1 MSYRNPKIID
11 DKSGQVLGQA
21 IAKGAQTIAQGII
34 GMEKQNQLAR
44 EKREKEAKEAKL
56 KADREADLTVRA
68 IQDNAKNATA
78 QFERQQKYVKNVGK
92 NFTGLMTETV
102 DEGGRLR
109 IDSITNKSP
118 EMIARIKENS
128 EKQANLNKFMAN
140 VGGFIP
146 EAAELA
152 GLTESQLKDMAYYT
166 SINGD
171 NGESAQ
177 IILRGLMATEGYGYD
192 IEQEDGVNYLVITTP
207 EGVTKTGRT
216 RFSEAELQA
225 AGDLFDTRDQTTSQ
239 YIDKTLKDKI
249 LVKTESGELELAA
262 GLSQGKPVLT
272 NQINE
277 RGYKIV
283 RQDVNANEMDA
294 LLNTE
299 MLQANSVITTA
310 KSKTRRNLYLNDLLI
325 DPDTYDAA
333 SPEERTRMVGG
344 QITEN
349 ILQKYGIKQVS
360 VKAENDA
367 TIKEYY
373 RESRGPAATKR
384 SSEANQQQINFAT
397 ANTEFKKAIEA
408 GGEKRPAFRDLL
420 TNVGSIV
427 ESGDIYIDGK
437 KTIRNVSAF
446 GDNGIT
452 IAWGKPDYSDTAST
466 ITIQAA
472 ELVRAGK
479 PMQIVTIDGENK
491 FAKDV
496 AAKDANSISVDLSNR
511 SQALGFM
518 ENILRVERNQAIKL
532 YDTYYK

>member
-21 IAKGAQTIAQGII
+21 IAKGAQTIAQGIM

-56 KADREADLTVRA
+56 RADREADLTVRA

-78 QFERQQKYVKNVGK
+78 QFERQQKYMKNVGK
-92 NFTGLMTETV
+92 NFTNKMAKIV

-109 IDSITNKSP
+109 IAYITDKSP

-128 EKQANLNKFMAN
+128 EKQANLNKFMVN

-152 GLTESQLKDMAYYT
+152 GLTESQLKDLAYYT

-239 YIDKTLKDKI
+239 YLDKTLKDKI
-249 LVKTESGELELAA
+249 IVQTEGGGVELAA
-262 GLSQGKPVLT
+262 GLSQGPAVLT
-272 NQINE
+272 NEINDK
-277 RGYKIV
+277 GYKII
-283 RQDVNANEMDA
+283 RQDVNANKMDA

-310 KSKTRRNLYLNDLLI
+310 KSKTRRNLYLKDLLI

-333 SPEERTRMVGG
+333 SPEERTRMVGD

-373 RESRGPAATKR
+373 RESRGPAALSTDRKSDDLYNRYSRDLNKAMKAGKDKEAALADVFNIAGNKRIRIGGGYYTPKNISIEGDIVTVTKTGKPKR
-384 SSEANQQQINFAT
+384 E
-397 ANTEFKKAIEA
+397 TE
-408 GGEKRPAFRDLL
+408 GGEDL
-420 TNVGSIV
+420 
-427 ESGDIYIDGK
+427 D
-437 KTIRNVSAF
+437 
-446 GDNGIT
+446 
-452 IAWGKPDYSDTAST
+452 
-466 ITIQAA
+466 
-472 ELVRAGK
+472 
-479 PMQIVTIDGENK
+479 IVT
-491 FAKDV
+491 F
-496 AAKDANSISVDLSNR
+496 DLSNPKVLYNFLQSTTSLNDAQINKIR
-511 SQALGFM
+511 KQ
-518 ENILRVERNQAIKL
+518 ILA
-532 YDTYYK
+532 YK

>member
-34 GMEKQNQLAR
+34 GMEEQNQLAR

-56 KADREADLTVRA
+56 KADTEADLTVRA

-78 QFERQQKYVKNVGK
+78 QFERQQKYMKNVGK

-109 IDSITNKSP
+109 IAAISNKSP

-128 EKQANLNKFMAN
+128 EKQANLNNFMIN

-152 GLTESQLKDMAYYT
+152 GLTESQLKDMTYYT
-166 SINGD
+166 SIKGD

-177 IILRGLMATEGYGYD
+177 VILRGLMATEGYGYD

-207 EGVTKTGRT
+207 EGVTKTGRA

-225 AGDLFDTRDQTTSQ
+225 TGDLFDTRDQTTSQ
-239 YIDKTLKDKI
+239 YLDKTLKDKI
-249 LVKTESGELELAA
+249 LVKTESGGLELAV
-262 GLSQGKPVLT
+262 GLSQGSPVLT
-272 NQINE
+272 NEIDE
-277 RGYKIV
+277 KGYKIV

-310 KSKTRRNLYLNDLLI
+310 KSKTRRNLYLKDLLI
-325 DPDTYDAA
+325 DPATYDAA
-333 SPEERTRMVGG
+333 LPKERTQMVGN

-360 VKAENDA
+360 VKAENEA

-384 SSEANQQQINFAT
+384 SSETNQKQINFVT
-397 ANTEFKKAIEA
+397 ANTEFKKAIKA
-408 GGEKRPAFRDLL
+408 GGKVRPPFRDLL
-420 TNVGSIV
+420 TDIGSIV
-427 ESGDIYIDGK
+427 PSGDIYIDGK
-437 KTIRNVSAF
+437 KVIRNVNTF
-446 GDNGIT
+446 GKNGIT
-452 IAWGKPDYSDTAST
+452 VAWGKPDYSDKATPR
-466 ITIQAA
+466 TIQAA
-472 ELVRAGK
+472 ELVKAGK
-479 PMQIVTIDGENK
+479 PMDIVEIEGQYY
-491 FAKDV
+491 FAKEV

>member
-56 KADREADLTVRA
+56 RADREADLTVRA

-78 QFERQQKYVKNVGK
+78 QFERQQKYMKNVGK
-92 NFTGLMTETV
+92 NFTDEMAKIV
-102 DEGGRLR
+102 DEGGKLR
-109 IDSITNKSP
+109 IANITDKSP
-118 EMIARIKENS
+118 AMITRIKENS
-128 EKQANLNKFMAN
+128 EKQANLNKFMTN

-177 IILRGLMATEGYGYD
+177 VILRGLMATEGYGYD
-192 IEQEDGVNYLVITTP
+192 IMQDEGVNYLLINTP
-207 EGVTKTGRT
+207 DGGQA

-239 YIDKTLKDKI
+239 YLDKTLKDKI
-249 LVKTESGELELAA
+249 LVKTEGGGVELSA
-262 GLSQGKPVLT
+262 GLSQGSAVLT
-272 NQINE
+272 NEIDDK
-277 RGYKIV
+277 GYKII

-310 KSKTRRNLYLNDLLI
+310 KSKTRRNLYLKDLLI
-325 DPDTYDAA
+325 SPDTYDAA
-333 SPEERTRMVGG
+333 SPEERTKMVGN
-344 QITEN
+344 QITQN

-373 RESRGPAATKR
+373 RESRGPAALSTDRKSDDLYNRYSKDLNKAMKAGKDKETAIADVFNIAGNKRIRIGGGYYTPKNISIEGDIVTVTKTGKPKQ
-384 SSEANQQQINFAT
+384 ET
-397 ANTEFKKAIEA
+397 K
-408 GGEKRPAFRDLL
+408 GGEDL
-420 TNVGSIV
+420 
-427 ESGDIYIDGK
+427 D
-437 KTIRNVSAF
+437 
-446 GDNGIT
+446 
-452 IAWGKPDYSDTAST
+452 
-466 ITIQAA
+466 
-472 ELVRAGK
+472 
-479 PMQIVTIDGENK
+479 IVT
-491 FAKDV
+491 F
-496 AAKDANSISVDLSNR
+496 DLSNPKVLYNFLQSTTSLNDAQINKIR
-511 SQALGFM
+511 KQ
-518 ENILRVERNQAIKL
+518 ILA
-532 YDTYYK
+532 YK

>member
-56 KADREADLTVRA
+56 RADREADLTVRA

-78 QFERQQKYVKNVGK
+78 QFQRQQKYMKNVGS
-92 NFTGLMTETV
+92 NFTDEMTKIV

-109 IDSITNKSP
+109 IANITDKSP

-128 EKQANLNKFMAN
+128 EKQANLNKFMVN
-140 VGGFIP
+140 VGGILP

-171 NGESAQ
+171 SGESAQ
-177 IILRGLMATEGYGYD
+177 VILRGLMATEGYGYD
-192 IEQEDGVNYLVITTP
+192 IEQEDGVNYLLINTP
-207 EGVTKTGRT
+207 DGKSA

-239 YIDKTLKDKI
+239 YLDKTLKDKV
-249 LVKTESGELELAA
+249 LVQTEGGGVELAA
-262 GLSQGKPVLT
+262 GLSQGPAVLT
-272 NQINE
+272 SEINDK
-277 RGYKIV
+277 GYKII

-310 KSKTRRNLYLNDLLI
+310 KSKTRRNLYLKDLLI

-333 SPEERTRMVGG
+333 PPEERTRMVGD

-373 RESRGPAATKR
+373 RESRGPAALSTDRKSDGLYNRYSRDLTKAMKAGKDK
-384 SSEANQQQINFAT
+384 EAALADVFNIAGNKRIRIGGGYYT
-397 ANTEFKKAIEA
+397 PKDISIEGDIVTVTKTGKPKQETK
-408 GGEKRPAFRDLL
+408 GGEDL
-420 TNVGSIV
+420 
-427 ESGDIYIDGK
+427 D
-437 KTIRNVSAF
+437 
-446 GDNGIT
+446 
-452 IAWGKPDYSDTAST
+452 
-466 ITIQAA
+466 
-472 ELVRAGK
+472 
-479 PMQIVTIDGENK
+479 IVT
-491 FAKDV
+491 F
-496 AAKDANSISVDLSNR
+496 DLSNPKVLYNFLQSTTSLNDAQINKIR
-511 SQALGFM
+511 KQ
-518 ENILRVERNQAIKL
+518 ILA
-532 YDTYYK
+532 YK

>member
-56 KADREADLTVRA
+56 RADREADLTIKA

-78 QFERQQKYVKNVGK
+78 QFERQQRYMKNVGK
-92 NFTGLMTETV
+92 NFTGLMAETV
-102 DEGGRLR
+102 DEGGKLR
-109 IDSITNKSP
+109 IAAITNKSP

-128 EKQANLNKFMAN
+128 EKQANLNKFMVN

-177 IILRGLMATEGYGYD
+177 VILRGLMATEGYGYD
-192 IEQEDGVNYLVITTP
+192 IEQEDGVNYLLINTP
-207 EGVTKTGRT
+207 DGKSA

-239 YIDKTLKDKI
+239 YLDKTLKDKI
-249 LVKTESGELELAA
+249 LVQTEGGGVELSA
-262 GLSQGKPVLT
+262 GLSQGSAVLT
-272 NQINE
+272 NEIDDK
-277 RGYKIV
+277 GYRII

-310 KSKTRRNLYLNDLLI
+310 KSKTRRNLYLKDLLI

-333 SPEERTRMVGG
+333 SPEERTRMVGD

-373 RESRGPAATKR
+373 RESRGPAATTARGTENNAEFNRLKKR
-384 SSEANQQQINFAT
+384 IDKFVGTGFTTPEGVNDALVEVF
-397 ANTEFKKAIEA
+397 
-408 GGEKRPAFRDLL
+408 
-420 TNVGSIV
+420 NVGSGMQIKKVGTSSVVQVKDAKIV
-427 ESGDIYIDGK
+427 GDKLIINYKGVP
-437 KTIRNVSAF
+437 TQ
-446 GDNGIT
+446 GE
-452 IAWGKPDYSDTAST
+452 TASMGNVDEM
-466 ITIQAA
+466 I
-472 ELVRAGK
+472 L
-479 PMQIVTIDGENK
+479 
-491 FAKDV
+491 
-496 AAKDANSISVDLSNR
+496 DLSNPAQLYNAIDAMTALNP
-511 SQALGFM
+511 SNTQALADYIVSLK
-518 ENILRVERNQAIKL
+518 NRQ
-532 YDTYYK
+532 

>member
-1 MSYRNPKIID
+1 MSYRNPQIID

-21 IAKGAQTIAQGII
+21 IAQGAQTIAQGII

-44 EKREKEAKEAKL
+44 EKREKEAREAKL
-56 KADREADLTVRA
+56 RADREADLTIRA

-78 QFERQQKYVKNVGK
+78 QFERQQKYMKNVGK
-92 NFTGLMTETV
+92 NFTDEMTKIV
-102 DEGGRLR
+102 DEGGQLK
-109 IDSITNKSP
+109 IAAITDKSP

-128 EKQANLNKFMAN
+128 EKQENLNKFMVN

-171 NGESAQ
+171 DGESAQ

-207 EGVTKTGRT
+207 EGVTDKGRA

-239 YIDKTLKDKI
+239 YLDKTLKDKI
-249 LVKTESGELELAA
+249 LVQTEGGGVELAA
-262 GLSQGKPVLT
+262 GLSRGAPVLT

-277 RGYKIV
+277 KGYRIV

-310 KSKTRRNLYLNDLLI
+310 KSKTRRNLYLKDLLI

-333 SPEERTRMVGG
+333 SPEERTRMVGD

-360 VKAENDA
+360 VKAGNDA

-373 RESRGPAATKR
+373 RESRGPAATRTKGTQNNAELNRLKKR
-384 SSEANQQQINFAT
+384 IDRFAGTGFTTSEGVDDA
-397 ANTEFKKAIEA
+397 
-408 GGEKRPAFRDLL
+408 L
-420 TNVGSIV
+420 TDVFNVGSGMQIKKV
-427 ESGDIYIDGK
+427 GTSSVVQVKDAKIKDGK
-437 KTIRNVSAF
+437 LIINYKGVPTT
-446 GDNGIT
+446 GE
-452 IAWGKPDYSDTAST
+452 TASMGNVDEM
-466 ITIQAA
+466 I
-472 ELVRAGK
+472 LDLNK
-479 PMQIVTIDGENK
+479 PAQLYNAIDAMTALNP
-491 FAKDV
+491 
-496 AAKDANSISVDLSNR
+496 SNT
-511 SQALGFM
+511 QALVDYIVYLK
-518 ENILRVERNQAIKL
+518 NKNN
-532 YDTYYK
+532 

>member
-78 QFERQQKYVKNVGK
+78 QFERQQKYMKNVGK
-92 NFTGLMTETV
+92 NFTNLMTETV

-109 IDSITNKSP
+109 IAAISNKSP

-128 EKQANLNKFMAN
+128 EKQANLNKFMVN

-239 YIDKTLKDKI
+239 YLDKTLKDKI
-249 LVKTESGELELAA
+249 VVKKEGGGLELAA
-262 GLSQGKPVLT
+262 GLSQGSPVLT
-272 NQINE
+272 NEIDE
-277 RGYKIV
+277 KGYKII

-299 MLQANSVITTA
+299 MLQANAVINTA
-310 KSKTRRNLYLNDLLI
+310 KSKGRRNLYLSDLLI

-333 SPEERTRMVGG
+333 SPEERTKMVGN

-367 TIKEYY
+367 TIQEYY
-373 RESRGPAATKR
+373 RESRGPAATSTRVTQNNIEFNRLKKR
-384 SSEANQQQINFAT
+384 LDKYTGKGPISGADLD
-397 ANTEFKKAIEA
+397 KA
-408 GGEKRPAFRDLL
+408 L
-420 TNVGSIV
+420 T
-427 ESGDIYIDGK
+427 
-437 KTIRNVSAF
+437 SAF
-446 GDNGIT
+446 NIGSGMEIKKLGAT
-452 IAWGKPDYSDTAST
+452 ST
-466 ITIQAA
+466 VPVKSAKIEGNKLIINYKGVPAT
-472 ELVRAGK
+472 
-479 PMQIVTIDGENK
+479 GETKSMGNV
-491 FAKDV
+491 DER
-496 AAKDANSISVDLSNR
+496 IVDLSNEAELYNVIN
-511 SQALGFM
+511 SLTALNPSNTQALTDYIVSLK
-518 ENILRVERNQAIKL
+518 NRK
-532 YDTYYK
+532 

>member
-56 KADREADLTVRA
+56 RADREADLTVRA

-78 QFERQQKYVKNVGK
+78 QFERQQKYMKNVGK
-92 NFTGLMTETV
+92 NFTNEMTRIV

-109 IDSITNKSP
+109 IANIADKSP

-128 EKQANLNKFMAN
+128 EKQENLNKFMLN
-140 VGGFIP
+140 VGGILP
-146 EAAELA
+146 EAAELS
-152 GLTESQLKDMAYYT
+152 GLTQSQLTDMAYYT
-166 SINGD
+166 PINGD
-171 NGESAQ
+171 DGESAQ

-216 RFSEAELQA
+216 RTRFSEAELQA

-239 YIDKTLKDKI
+239 YLDKTLKDKV
-249 LVKTESGELELAA
+249 LVQTEGGGVELAA
-262 GLSQGKPVLT
+262 GLSQGPAVLT
-272 NQINE
+272 NEINDK
-277 RGYKIV
+277 GYKII
-283 RQDVNANEMDA
+283 RQDVNATEMDA

-299 MLQANSVITTA
+299 MLQANSVITTT
-310 KSKTRRNLYLNDLLI
+310 KSKTRRNLYLKDLLI

-333 SPEERTRMVGG
+333 SPEDRTALVGN

-373 RESRGPAATKR
+373 RESRGPAALSTDRESDNLYNRYSRDLTK
-384 SSEANQQQINFAT
+384 AM
-397 ANTEFKKAIEA
+397 KAGKDKEVALADVFNIAGNKRIRIGGGYYTPKDISIEGDIVTVTKTGKPKQETK
-408 GGEKRPAFRDLL
+408 GGEDL
-420 TNVGSIV
+420 
-427 ESGDIYIDGK
+427 D
-437 KTIRNVSAF
+437 
-446 GDNGIT
+446 
-452 IAWGKPDYSDTAST
+452 
-466 ITIQAA
+466 
-472 ELVRAGK
+472 
-479 PMQIVTIDGENK
+479 IVT
-491 FAKDV
+491 F
-496 AAKDANSISVDLSNR
+496 DLSNPKVLYNFLQSTTSLNDAQINKIR
-511 SQALGFM
+511 KQ
-518 ENILRVERNQAIKL
+518 ILA
-532 YDTYYK
+532 YK